1 MAPPARQRI
10 LAAADRLLRERGV
23 SRLTTREIAQA
34 ADAAE
39 GSLTKNFGGK
49 LGLLTTLLSQELP
62 ELHAWRAA
70 ATPPGERPLR
80 TVLIEIIER
89 GIDFYAAS
97 LPLVAG
103 AIADHDLFTRYQ
115 EVNARSGTGPHLA
128 IDGIA
133 DYLTSCRQAGLLA
146 PTADTYALALALC
159 GAAQAQAYTEYIAG
173 AEVLRGSRRERAEAL
188 AGTLLAGL
196 TPEFQR
202 KRRI

>member
-10 LAAADRLLRERGV
+10 LAAADRLLRERGI

-62 ELHAWRAA
+62 EVHAWRAA
-70 ATPPGERPLR
+70 ATPPGQRPLR
-80 TVLIEIIER
+80 TVFIELVER

-103 AIADHDLFTRYQ
+103 AIADRELFSTYQ
-115 EVNARSGTGPHLA
+115 DVNARSGTGPHLA
-128 IDGIA
+128 IDTIA
-133 DYLTSCRQAGLLA
+133 DYLASCRQAGVLA
-146 PTADTYALALALC
+146 PTADPYALALALC

-173 AEVLRGSRRERAEAL
+173 AEALRGSRRERAEAL
-188 AGTLLAGL
+188 ADTLLAGAA
-196 TPEFQR
+196 Q
-202 KRRI
+202 